1 MIKLRI
7 QNEMGHYTEQLEA
20 SEVIAQIDTH
30 PPHWVIVDGVM
41 VSRESINEINWDAV
55 EMVDLTPAIV
65 GG

>member
-7 QNEMGHYTEQLEA
+7 QNEMGHYTSQLEA
-20 SEVIAQIDTH
+20 SEVVEQIDTH
-30 PPHWVIVDGVM
+30 PTHWVFIDGVM
-41 VSRESINEINWDAV
+41 VSRETINEVYWDTV

>member
-1 MIKLRI
+1 MIRLRI

-20 SEVIAQIDTH
+20 SEVIEQIDTH
-30 PPHWVIVDGVM
+30 PTHWVFVDGVM
-41 VSRESINEINWDAV
+41 VSRESINEINWDSV